1 MPFCDGLARQIVRLY
16 DGFKT
21 TAIEAIVKARLFGF
35 EMRPGAG
42 ITVSDFMQHV
52 LQTPIDEGVSD
63 GNALLVYVQ
72 RKSHHYVG
80 CVITTKDK
88 RKFLEVMTTNG
99 EVRMNP
105 RDVTPGSRLAEFN
118 FFALFP
124 GTGRGVYLHYSDS
137 CGLQRFAGAL
147 KRRYISLRQMSIDEA
162 LLPNTKGERQEP
174 SKVRARFK
182 GKLTV
187 AYSFRTEDFDT
198 IAAEFDRL
206 QGVRFALTSLDT
218 DESDFRQLA
227 SKATRRSK
235 AYTFSKA
242 AGGLMGPLLSQI
254 KKIWL
259 RDDVV
264 DGTLTMVDP
273 EGLLH
278 SVALDK
284 RNRTHFGE
292 YDLDELM
299 EQMGEFNPSKFDSN
313 EFSDR
318 LVATL
323 QKHKHHFETAVKD
336 EES

>member
-1 MPFCDGLARQIVRLY
+1 
-16 DGFKT
+16 
-21 TAIEAIVKARLFGF
+21 
-35 EMRPGAG
+35 
-42 ITVSDFMQHV
+42 
-52 LQTPIDEGVSD
+52 
-63 GNALLVYVQ
+63 
-72 RKSHHYVG
+72 
-80 CVITTKDK
+80 
-88 RKFLEVMTTNG
+88 
-99 EVRMNP
+99 
-105 RDVTPGSRLAEFN
+105 
-118 FFALFP
+118 
-124 GTGRGVYLHYSDS
+124 
-137 CGLQRFAGAL
+137 
-147 KRRYISLRQMSIDEA
+147 
-162 LLPNTKGERQEP
+162 
-174 SKVRARFK
+174 
-182 GKLTV
+182 
-187 AYSFRTEDFDT
+187 
-198 IAAEFDRL
+198 
-206 QGVRFALTSLDT
+206 
-218 DESDFRQLA
+218 
-227 SKATRRSK
+227 
-235 AYTFSKA
+235 
-242 AGGLMGPLLSQI
+242 MGPLLSQI